1 MPTITLTRIEQ
12 RFSANQSIEMT
23 VGGKEITLENGGSD
37 RIKLPR
43 GEHQVNVTTRRN
55 GKINGTV
62 ILPEHKEIE
71 VGFTVSDKKLI
82 RRLIL
87 ALLLVGMSIWSYYY
101 FDFKW
106 AFLGI
111 LAGTIPGIITNRH
124 TLYVD
129 VIGEPIV
136 TAPQEEAEQ
145 TADTP
150 DA

>member
-1 MPTITLTRIEQ
+1 MPTLKLTRIEQ

-23 VGGKEITLENGGSD
+23 IGDKQVTLNNGESD
-37 RIKLPR
+37 RIKLPT
-43 GEHQVNVTTRRN
+43 GQHEVKVVTKRN

-62 ILPEHKEIE
+62 ILPQHKEIE
-71 VGFTVSDKKLI
+71 VGFTVSDKKLT

-87 ALLLVGMSIWSYYY
+87 VLLLVGMSIWSFYY

-111 LAGTIPGIITNRH
+111 IAGTLPGIITNRN

-129 VIGEPIV
+129 VIGDPIV
-136 TAPQEEAEQ
+136 AETQKSELEEPV
-145 TADTP
+145 T
-150 DA
+150 